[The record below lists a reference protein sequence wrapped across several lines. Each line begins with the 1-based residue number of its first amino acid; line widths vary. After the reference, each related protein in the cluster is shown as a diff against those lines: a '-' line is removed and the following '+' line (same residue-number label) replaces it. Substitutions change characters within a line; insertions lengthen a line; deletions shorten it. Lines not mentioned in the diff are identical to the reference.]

1 MGTGLRVAVAGAS
14 GIGKH
19 HAKWHHVA
27 GSEVVAFLGS
37 SESSCRQTAA
47 GLAQLFGFDGRRYC
61 DMDELLAREQPD
73 IVDVCTPNHLHVE
86 DVTAALETGCHV
98 LCEKPLVWED
108 GIGVPEMLSR
118 ARQLV
123 DLAEERDRLLGICTQ
138 YAVSLPQYGQLYEL
152 EGGSEGPPTH
162 FSAELETLSRG
173 RERDSEAIW
182 VDMGSHPLS
191 LLLAWIPAGV
201 IASDSLQVES
211 QDSSLRAAFDFA
223 DGTKRCAVEVCV
235 RDRPEGTPL
244 RRFGV
249 NGVIADCEG
258 RADADGVYRTVLSR
272 GGHEVMEEDLMARL
286 IREFSEA
293 VSGGG
298 NPPVTGSVGVRN
310 LELQL
315 EILEAAHAAG

>member
-19 HAKWHHVA
+19 HAKWHHAA

-37 SESSCRQTAA
+37 SESSCRRTAA
-47 GLAQLFGFDGRRYC
+47 GLAELFGYDGRWYC
-61 DMDELLAREQPD
+61 DMAELLAREEPD

-86 DVTAALETGCHV
+86 GTTAALEAGCHV
-98 LCEKPLVWED
+98 LCEKPIVWED
-108 GIGVPEMLSR
+108 GVAAPELLNR

-123 DLAEERDRLLGICTQ
+123 HLAEERDRLLGICTQ
-138 YAVSLPQYGQLYEL
+138 YAVSLPQYGRLYEL
-152 EGGSEGPPTH
+152 EGGREGPPTG
-162 FSAELETLSRG
+162 FLAELETLSRG

-182 VDMGSHPLS
+182 EDMGSHPLS
-191 LLLAWIPAGV
+191 LLLAWIPEGEIEAG
-201 IASDSLQVES
+201 SLQVES
-211 QDSSLRAAFDFA
+211 QGSGFHATFDFV
-223 DGTKRCAVEVCV
+223 DGVDRCAVDLCV
-235 RDRPEGTPL
+235 RDRPDGKPL

-258 RADADGVYRTVLSR
+258 RADANGVYRAVLSC
-272 GGHEVMEEDLMARL
+272 GGHEVVEEDFMARL

-293 VSGGG
+293 VTGGG
-298 NPPVTGSVGVRN
+298 PPPVAGSIGVRN

-315 EILEAAHAAG
+315 EILEAAREAG